1 MSEFFDYRM
10 ADRAIGYLDLA
21 AAANS
26 SPSKPFFIAV
36 GVRRPHTSWVV
47 PSLIW
52 DMYNQTNISLPVQS
66 TMDVSIPDIAW
77 SDEAFRHA
85 NLGNG
90 VRVPNPGPRGAL
102 PDDVVLGLRRG
113 CFAAVTWADAQI
125 GRVVQAVEDRGFAD
139 DTIIVVSQIVLLA
152 EEPARFILCA

>member
-1 MSEFFDYRM
+1 
-10 ADRAIGYLDLA
+10 
-21 AAANS
+21 
-26 SPSKPFFIAV
+26 
-36 GVRRPHTSWVV
+36 
-47 PSLIW
+47 
-52 DMYNQTNISLPVQS
+52 
-66 TMDVSIPDIAW
+66 MDVSIPDIAW